1 VVGKTRTNQ
10 FASGDQPTADCMD
23 YHCPYNSRKYVSKAT
38 PFFQIWHDP
47 GVAEC

>member
-10 FASGDQPTADCMD
+10 FASGDQPTADWVD
-23 YHCPYNSRKYVSKAT
+23 YQCPYNSRKYVSSAT